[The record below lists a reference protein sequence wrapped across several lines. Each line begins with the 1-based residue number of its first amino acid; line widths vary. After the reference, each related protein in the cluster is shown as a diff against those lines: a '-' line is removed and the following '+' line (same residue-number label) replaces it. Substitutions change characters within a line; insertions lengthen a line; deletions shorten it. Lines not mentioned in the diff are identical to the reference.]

1 MSANRQ
7 VGAEAM
13 SLYILDAVLRIL
25 DIRGHI
31 PQHGEFGASRHE
43 SLFAASTATLMQ
55 ILASIVFPVGL
66 LTLALWAA
74 VWLALKLL

>member
-1 MSANRQ
+1 MGANRH

-31 PQHGEFGASRHE
+31 PQHGGFSAGRDDSPADTGHLMRV
-43 SLFAASTATLMQ
+43 LAAIATGVAFVML
-55 ILASIVFPVGL
+55 
-66 LTLALWAA
+66 A
-74 VWLALKLL
+74 VWLAHKVL